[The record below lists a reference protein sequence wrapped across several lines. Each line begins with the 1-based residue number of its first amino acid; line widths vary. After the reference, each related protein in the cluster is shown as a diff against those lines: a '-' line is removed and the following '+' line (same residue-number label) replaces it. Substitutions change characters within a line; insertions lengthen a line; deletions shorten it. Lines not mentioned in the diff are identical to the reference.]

1 MEICLVKGNRID
13 TLLKKVSMKVI
24 QYIYTRSE
32 QKVNQM
38 AMIKIGKKRNQNWSV
53 DERTDIEWVEQAL

>member
-38 AMIKIGKKRNQNWSV
+38 AMIKIGKERNQN
-53 DERTDIEWVEQAL
+53 